1 MQKMEQEMHGDA
13 TITHLSAKPDED
25 WSGSDIKRSEH
36 MLAKL
41 VGCDPSAVKI
51 MCEARP
57 ALYHLASN
65 TRAWAR
71 HTLSGSNKVS
81 SDRSV
86 QFLASSNDDEEDRRN
101 SEAQRQAPYTIR
113 SQTTPGQ
120 RMFKMSQILR
130 SKDESEPMTQPQA
143 DPGGITKVDLSESE
157 DSEDEVPPNPA
168 AELSMA
174 VDPSEFST
182 AFSRSA
188 AARWL
193 NNYPNTQAEMDKIVE
208 AEAHQEDF
216 YTPPSTPRAVLSARA
231 DADRAAVRRLGQEH
245 EDWTKRA
252 AAGAARLKAAIKS
265 DASSSWQPSQRGP
278 PQYADP
284 ATWRR

>member
-1 MQKMEQEMHGDA
+1 M
-13 TITHLSAKPDED
+13 
-25 WSGSDIKRSEH
+25 
-36 MLAKL
+36 
-41 VGCDPSAVKI
+41 
-51 MCEARP
+51 
-57 ALYHLASN
+57 N
-65 TRAWAR
+65 
-71 HTLSGSNKVS
+71 
-81 SDRSV
+81 
-86 QFLASSNDDEEDRRN
+86 
-101 SEAQRQAPYTIR
+101 
-113 SQTTPGQ
+113 
-120 RMFKMSQILR
+120 
-130 SKDESEPMTQPQA
+130 
-143 DPGGITKVDLSESE
+143 LSESE

-182 AFSRSA
+182 AFSHSA

-193 NNYPNTQAEMDKIVE
+193 NNYPDTQAEMDKIVK

-278 PQYADP
+278 PKYGTCDAAPDVPSIRLGAAPQE
-284 ATWRR
+284 ATHSRRRSRGHEFQVHPRRSGP